1 MKGKKSGIE
10 KFCCTTHSCQPHN
23 ESIGRYQLF
32 KSNMKQVQG
41 AQGVKVI

>member
-10 KFCCTTHSCQPHN
+10 KFCCTTHSWQPHN
-23 ESIGRYQLF
+23 ESIGRNQLF

-41 AQGVKVI
+41 AQEVKVL